1 MILVTKETS
10 PDDIHGME
18 FAKGILT
25 ARGGMTSHAAVVARG
40 MGRCCVVGCGELEID
55 ERAGTMKV
63 GDVVIAEGDFISL
76 DGSTGEVM
84 LGEVSTTDPELG
96 EAFDDL
102 MKWADRFRTM
112 QVRTNADNPRDARIA
127 RRFGAE
133 GIGLCRTEHM
143 FFEPGRIRTVQRMIL
158 ATDKQERIKALD
170 ELLPI
175 QRADFEELFEAM
187 DGLPV
192 TIRLLDPP
200 LHEFLPRPRD
210 EGDEQ
215 PDDTRK
221 LKELADSLSISLARL
236 RAKLNALKEH
246 NPMLGHRGC
255 RLGVSYPEIY
265 EMQVRAIAEAA
276 FRKLAEGVRVR
287 PEIMI
292 PLVANERELALLRGR
307 AEEAIAEVR
316 RNFPGSRLRPA
327 IGTMIEVPRAALTAD
342 VIARHADFF
351 SFGTNDLT
359 QMGYALS
366 RDDAEKFLHDY
377 TEKGILDEDPFVSI
391 DQDGIGQLVE
401 LGVRRGRATRPDLKL
416 GICGEHGGD
425 PKSVKFFARLGLDY
439 VSCSPYRVPLA
450 RLAAAQAALELE
462 VADTPAR

>member
-1 MILVTKETS
+1 
-10 PDDIHGME
+10 
-18 FAKGILT
+18 
-25 ARGGMTSHAAVVARG
+25 
-40 MGRCCVVGCGELEID
+40 VGCGELEID
-55 ERAGTMKV
+55 ERAGVMQI
-63 GDVVIAEGDFISL
+63 GDVTIAEGDFISL

-96 EAFDDL
+96 EAFGDL
-102 MKWADRFRTM
+102 MKWADRFRTL
-112 QVRTNADNPRDARIA
+112 QIRANADNPHDARVA

-143 FFEPGRIRTVQRMIL
+143 FFEPGRIRAMQRMIL
-158 ATDKQERIKALD
+158 ATDEQQRTKALD

-175 QRADFEELFEAM
+175 QRADFEELFETM

-200 LHEFLPRPRD
+200 LHEFLPRARD
-210 EGDEQ
+210 ASDEQ
-215 PDDTRK
+215 PADTRE
-221 LKELADSLSISLARL
+221 LQELATSLSISLARL

-255 RLGVSYPEIY
+255 RLGVSHPEIY

-276 FRKLAEGVRVR
+276 FRKQADGVRVR

-292 PLVANERELALLRGR
+292 PLVANERELALLRRR
-307 AEEAIAEVR
+307 AEETIAAVR
-316 RNFPGSRLRPA
+316 REFPRARLRLA

-359 QMGYALS
+359 QMGMGLS
-366 RDDAEKFLHDY
+366 RDDTGPVISYYQEHGLY
-377 TEKGILDEDPFVSI
+377 ERDPFASL
-391 DQDGIGQLVE
+391 DFEGIGRM
-401 LGVRRGRATRPDLKL
+401 VRIATDEGRAAKPGLKV
-416 GICGEHGGD
+416 GVCGEHGGD
-425 PKSVKFFARLGLDY
+425 PRSIGFFHDAGLDY
-439 VSCSPYRVPLA
+439 VSCSPFRVPIA
-450 RLAAAQAALELE
+450 RLAAAQAALAE
-462 VADTPAR
+462 RG